1 MKKIVAPLLIV
12 FVGVWYLLFSASLI
26 EAKTVT
32 ITPTGT
38 VTQQPSSG
46 NVTVHSS
53 PPGASILI
61 DGVYQGTTP
70 STVSGLNQG
79 NHIIRLA
86 LSGYYDYE
94 GTIYVIA
101 GQTTNAFGSLPPL
114 NQISSQNTV
123 TPVATPII
131 IAVPVT
137 AEPTQKQGG
146 LDNSILVA
154 IIGVITAVIG
164 AGATLFSHMS
174 KTKKE

>member
-1 MKKIVAPLLIV
+1 MVSPNPL
-12 FVGVWYLLFSASLI
+12 AN
-26 EAKTVT
+26 ETAT

-70 STVSGLNQG
+70 TTVSGVNQG

-101 GQTTNAFGSLPPL
+101 RADNECLRITSTPEPDFITKYSNSRCNADYYCGASNRGAHPE
-114 NQISSQNTV
+114 TR
-123 TPVATPII
+123 
-131 IAVPVT
+131 
-137 AEPTQKQGG
+137 
-146 LDNSILVA
+146 
-154 IIGVITAVIG
+154 G
-164 AGATLFSHMS
+164 AG
-174 KTKKE
+174 

>member
-1 MKKIVAPLLIV
+1 LANET
-12 FVGVWYLLFSASLI
+12 A
-26 EAKTVT
+26 T
-32 ITPTGT
+32 ITPAGT

-70 STVSGLNQG
+70 FTVSGLNQG

-94 GTIYVIA
+94 GTIYIIA
-101 GQTTNAFGSLPPL
+101 GQTTNAFGTLPPL

-123 TPVATPII
+123 SPVATPIV

-137 AEPTQKQGG
+137 AEPTQKPGG

-164 AGATLFSHMS
+164 AGATLLSHMS